1 MKSNSN
7 KTKAI
12 NRNPQKLLAK
22 VLEFSNLGNTPY
34 IIGSSRSR
42 GTQNRFSSIE
52 SSILTKK
59 FLISTME
66 AIPAPMEGIPAL
78 MEAILGK
85 ILIFIANGMKF
96 SLIS

>member
-34 IIGSSRSR
+34 IIGSFLSR
-42 GTQNRFSSIE
+42 GTQNRFSNIE
-52 SSILTKK
+52 SIILTKK
-59 FLISTME
+59 IRISTIQ
-66 AIPAPMEGIPAL
+66 ACIAPIQGC
-78 MEAILGK
+78 
-85 ILIFIANGMKF
+85 IAPIQGC
-96 SLIS
+96 IAPIQG